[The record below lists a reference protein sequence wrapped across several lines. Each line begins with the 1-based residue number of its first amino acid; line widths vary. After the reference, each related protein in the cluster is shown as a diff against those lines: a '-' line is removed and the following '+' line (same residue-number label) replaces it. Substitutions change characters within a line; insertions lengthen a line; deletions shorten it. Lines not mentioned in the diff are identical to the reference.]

1 SGSNDAEI
9 KRCAVKPKPE
19 PMRKMTRLGGKSALR
34 PESIAAGSRLV
45 GGGLEEFRQTQPDFM
60 FAAGFDDRRVRAGEQ
75 VALDRRPPLFER
87 RVRRLADDLRRLAA
101 DARDVLELQ
110 VVVFQIRLGHL
121 QVKDQFRQQLAVLNS
136 GR

>member
-1 SGSNDAEI
+1 MQAEGTATPTNPETIPLIPPPYCHPIPGSNDISGINRFSGSNDAPI

-75 VALDRRPPLFER
+75 VALDR
-87 RVRRLADDLRRLAA
+87 
-101 DARDVLELQ
+101 
-110 VVVFQIRLGHL
+110 
-121 QVKDQFRQQLAVLNS
+121 
-136 GR
+136 